1 MGSIFSACVCSS
13 TMMLCRLFSFAGF
26 VLVLGNV
33 NIVSSRT
40 QLTVELGICVDRNI
54 LKDYEKKY
62 GRSWA
67 EQKLR
72 SDVLSTV
79 NKASELTSKLGI
91 SNLGGIKL
99 RIANLAILKSG
110 RAADQIAYYA
120 QRDDHCRDELR
131 KYSQKRADVVLTF
144 THSFSGHTGGWA
156 HREGVCLSRYNVIL
170 MSLTGQMT
178 PVMLAHEVGHTLG
191 STHYNDNGCSHNYG
205 SIMASKV
212 NNHHDYWSKCSKERI
227 SKVISNS
234 RGRVVKRC
242 LLTRGRTEEDGVRKE
257 TVSVFLVYGFCV
269 RS

>member
-1 MGSIFSACVCSS
+1 
-13 TMMLCRLFSFAGF
+13 MLCRLFSFAGF

-120 QRDDHCRDELR
+120 QRDVSPLFGGQNSGLLKYGDPCRDELR
-131 KYSQKRADVVLTF
+131 KYSRKRADVVLTF
-144 THSFSGHTGGWA
+144 THSFSGHAGGWA
-156 HREGVCLSRYNVIL
+156 HRGGVCLSRYNVIL
-170 MSLTGQMT
+170 LSLTGQSA

-191 STHYNDNGCSHNYG
+191 STHDDDNGCSHNYG

-234 RGRVVKRC
+234 RGQVVKRC
-242 LLTRGRTEEDGVRKE
+242 LLD
-257 TVSVFLVYGFCV
+257 
-269 RS
+269 